1 MGGSQWPVGIAQQLA
16 GDKDRVRLSGPDD
29 LLGLNWGSDHPNRA
43 CHDSSFLTNPLS
55 KRRLV
60 ARTGAI
66 DCARSHP
73 PSTQSVAEMRTNN
86 GAPFGHE
93 DRTAA
98 TTSRHNRVRFSNDP
112 PYASSR

>member
-60 ARTGAI
+60 ARTGG
-66 DCARSHP
+66 DFR
-73 PSTQSVAEMRTNN
+73 MR
-86 GAPFGHE
+86 H
-93 DRTAA
+93 TAA
-98 TTSRHNRVRFSNDP
+98 RRTIDQVYSQLSQCLGQLNRLRKIPPALDP
-112 PYASSR
+112 